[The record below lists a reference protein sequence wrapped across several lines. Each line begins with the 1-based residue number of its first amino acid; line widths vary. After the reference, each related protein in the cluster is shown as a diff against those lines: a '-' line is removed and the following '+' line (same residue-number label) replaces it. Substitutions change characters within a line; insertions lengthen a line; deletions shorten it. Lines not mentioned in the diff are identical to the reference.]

1 MVVQRVQ
8 CWNCATVRMI
18 RCVVHVLP
26 RSGIDGPLCMVITC
40 WYVSYVM
47 QRRLVCDWTHAVRV
61 YTFVQ
66 YRSCPACYVASHAV
80 TASRP
85 SCMRL
90 APHNKTLILL
100 INDRY
105 GHIIQQLN
113 GVEVAQ
119 FISLWCWLCRR
130 EEPMWQR
137 LAVLRAVAGCNVG
150 GVPHAALC
158 CQRTAVAVKH
168 CSNHAVARRPLRIW
182 WFVQW
187 SPCSRNNPT
196 PQIRRRHTDGSFA
209 RSV

>member
-8 CWNCATVRMI
+8 CWHCATVRMI

-119 FISLWCWLCRR
+119 FISLWYWLCRR
-130 EEPMWQR
+130 DAETN
-137 LAVLRAVAGCNVG
+137 VATTCGAACSSWLQCWCAACGIMLPANGCRG
-150 GVPHAALC
+150 
-158 CQRTAVAVKH
+158 
-168 CSNHAVARRPLRIW
+168 
-182 WFVQW
+182 
-187 SPCSRNNPT
+187 
-196 PQIRRRHTDGSFA
+196 
-209 RSV
+209 